1 MSFLGGLSG
10 FAAGLMDGADK
21 AAERRYKAA
30 QQAAEWARI
39 DQQWAQMALQDQM
52 RQAQMDQMQHQQAR
66 QDKADWQSD
75 YDRGMKQ
82 IGNNYLNGVLTG
94 QNPATPDVSVFGYM
108 DPNVLAA
115 IQQKNQDQIWTKGL
129 MDAIGR
135 ATGGAGLMNG
145 PGVATPPANP
155 MTPQPGP
162 TSDAGVTPPASPSSG
177 TVGNS
182 SQAPIWQRNSN
193 PGNLRNVN
201 GEGFQSFPDMQTG
214 LNAMTSQLRRYQNT
228 YGLNTVRG
236 IVSRYAPSNENNTPL
251 YISLVSNMLGRG
263 PDDPLDL
270 NDTQT
275 AKGLTWAMAHV
286 EGSGKALTDDML
298 NTAAGLGRS
307 PGQPA
312 GQVFAQNGPQVVSDA
327 SGNPRAPGMGG
338 GQPNGNYWTNVATAV
353 APFVAA
359 PGKAGDAAKNII
371 GMAKT
376 MVDLTQPQYDIVERS
391 DGTFMVDKRTG
402 QYRKIEGLP
411 GKDNGAAFSG
421 QGMEQQAMSAVYA
434 LAPKIQ
440 AGTATDEEKSKYLL
454 SETYLTQ
461 PKVTTDPA
469 TGAQTVMQLD
479 LSQLGFPSLKPRAQM
494 PTQPPQIQQSQGQT
508 PGAPTSMGNGYV
520 MTQTGDRKPLT
531 AQETGKISGAQL
543 STGYVDEAEK
553 RLFPN
558 GNFDN
563 KTALKMFLPHSDAV
577 DVRNLLR
584 EAIGYGLYLKT
595 GAQANEKEVDEQEK
609 IYMPSPYD
617 SPLVARSK
625 LTRLRAF
632 LGTALQ
638 NAGRGQVQQQQ
649 QAPGAW
655 NQPSQ
660 PQANDP
666 LGLR

>member
-1 MSFLGGLSG
+1 
-10 FAAGLMDGADK
+10 
-21 AAERRYKAA
+21 
-30 QQAAEWARI
+30 
-39 DQQWAQMALQDQM
+39 
-52 RQAQMDQMQHQQAR
+52 
-66 QDKADWQSD
+66 
-75 YDRGMKQ
+75 
-82 IGNNYLNGVLTG
+82 
-94 QNPATPDVSVFGYM
+94 
-108 DPNVLAA
+108 
-115 IQQKNQDQIWTKGL
+115 
-129 MDAIGR
+129 
-135 ATGGAGLMNG
+135 MNG
-145 PGVATPPANP
+145 
-155 MTPQPGP
+155 Q
-162 TSDAGVTPPASPSSG
+162 
-177 TVGNS
+177 
-182 SQAPIWQRNSN
+182 
-193 PGNLRNVN
+193 
-201 GEGFQSFPDMQTG
+201 GFQSFPDMQTG

-236 IVSRYAPSNENNTPL
+236 IVSRYAPSKENNTSL
-251 YISLVSNMLGRG
+251 YISLVSNMLGKG

-270 NDTQT
+270 NDPQT

-286 EGSGKALTDDML
+286 EGSGKALDDNML
-298 NTAAGLGRS
+298 NTAAGLGRY

-312 GQVFAQNGPQVVSDA
+312 GQVFAQNGSQVVSDA
-327 SGNPRAPGMGG
+327 SGNPRTPGTGG
-338 GQPNGNYWTNVATAV
+338 GQPNGNYWANMATAV

-359 PGKAGDAAKNII
+359 PGKAGEAANRII
-371 GMAKT
+371 GMAKNMT
-376 MVDLTQPQYDIVERS
+376 DLTQPQNDIVERP
-391 DGTFMVDKRTG
+391 DGTYMVDKRTG

-421 QGMEQQAMSAVYA
+421 QGMEQQAMSTVYA

-440 AGTATDEEKSKYLL
+440 DGTASDEEKRKYLL

-461 PKVTTDPA
+461 PKVTTDPG

-494 PTQPPQIQQSQGQT
+494 PTQPQGQA
-508 PGAPTSMGNGYV
+508 PGAQNSMGNGYT

-543 STGYVDEAEK
+543 STGYVDEAAK

-558 GNFDN
+558 GNFD
-563 KTALKMFLPHSDAV
+563 TGVAMKMYLPHSDAV
-577 DVRNLLR
+577 DVRNILR

-617 SPLVARSK
+617 SPLVAKSK
-625 LTRLRAF
+625 LTRLKAF

-649 QAPGAW
+649 QTPGTW
-655 NQPSQ
+655 SQPAQ